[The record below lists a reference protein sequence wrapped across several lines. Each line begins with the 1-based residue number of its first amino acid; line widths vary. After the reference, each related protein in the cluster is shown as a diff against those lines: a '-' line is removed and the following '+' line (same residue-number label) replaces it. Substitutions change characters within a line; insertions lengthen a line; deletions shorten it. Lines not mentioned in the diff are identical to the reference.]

1 MTIQKK
7 RARVAR
13 FLHRG
18 VAGAPAREGDGRLG
32 FSRGCNQGEASPFIL
47 LILEQVPNFGE
58 ELFFGAR
65 CRRCCRSCGGF
76 SFFLLA
82 HVLHETEEFLHHE
95 EDGECDDEEVQDF
108 ANEVAVRNGHAFSG
122 LVGESLEA
130 FPCFLA
136 TALGDDGGDERHH
149 DVVHEGVNDFTE
161 GGTDDDTDGHVDDV
175 TLEGKC
181 LEFFNE

>member
-7 RARVAR
+7 RATGLRVFCIGA
-13 FLHRG
+13 FL
-18 VAGAPAREGDGRLG
+18 
-32 FSRGCNQGEASPFIL
+32 SPSIL
-47 LILEQVPNFGE
+47 LVLEQVANFGE

-65 CRRCCRSCGGF
+65 CRRCCRSCGCF

-108 ANEVAVRNGHAFSG
+108 TDERAVRNGDAFG
-122 LVGESLEA
+122 GRVDERLDA
-130 FPCFLA
+130 FACVLA
-136 TALGDDGGDERHH
+136 AALGNDCSDERHD
-149 DVVHEGVNDFTE
+149 DVVHEGVDDFTE